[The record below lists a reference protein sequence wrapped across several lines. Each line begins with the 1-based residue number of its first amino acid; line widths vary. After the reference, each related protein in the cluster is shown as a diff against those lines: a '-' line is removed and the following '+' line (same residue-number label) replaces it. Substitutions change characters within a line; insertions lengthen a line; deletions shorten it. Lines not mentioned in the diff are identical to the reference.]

1 MVVSDCLV
9 TPWSVARQ
17 APLSMGF
24 PRQECWS
31 GLPCPLPGDIPDPGT
46 KSTSSALQKD
56 SYLYNGQ
63 FNKYFLKSRERRPS
77 HLHREKNTLF
87 TFIWHMTST

>member
-24 PRQECWS
+24 PRQEGWS

-77 HLHREKNTLF
+77 HLHREKIPYLHLYG
-87 TFIWHMTST
+87 I